1 MIANVD
7 SSVRRFGRP
16 LRVIKYAI
24 SEMLTSTKMGPTR
37 NRYVKSAVS
46 DWQTA
51 NEINTTNASRAAI
64 DGSRQLNVFALL
76 RFSVILDSQ
85 LQDEIILKCGIYDPA
100 RIRCVVCPE
109 SVPGKSLSETDAPSD
124 ILVQNSGR

>member
-16 LRVIKYAI
+16 LPVIMYAI

-37 NRYVKSAVS
+37 NRYAKSAVS

-51 NEINTTNASRAAI
+51 SKINTTNASRAAI
-64 DGSRQLNVFALL
+64 DGSRQLNGLALL
-76 RFSVILDSQ
+76 RFSAILESQ
-85 LQDEIILKCGIYDPA
+85 LLDEIILKCGPTTL
-100 RIRCVVCPE
+100 PE
-109 SVPGKSLSETDAPSD
+109 FGLLCTLSQC
-124 ILVQNSGR
+124 LVSRVIGN